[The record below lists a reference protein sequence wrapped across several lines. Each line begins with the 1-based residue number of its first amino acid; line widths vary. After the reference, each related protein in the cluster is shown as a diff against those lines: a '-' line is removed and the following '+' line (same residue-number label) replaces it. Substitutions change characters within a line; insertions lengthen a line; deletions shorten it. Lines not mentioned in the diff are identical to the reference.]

1 MCKHSQYAF
10 SAEFH
15 CRVLPIGD
23 FTDKYI
29 IIAEMQIQRTR
40 ESFVAEKRLPT
51 VCHIQFRRPERMPCH
66 SSPQPSR
73 GAHCAVEGA
82 ATSAASE
89 IRVGRWRSI
98 TYDLTQSA
106 HATPLTVM
114 ATSMQLQTFIVNS
127 EGYINYPVL
136 GSIHVAGM
144 TVEQLQKMLT
154 EKISATV
161 EDPIVNVRIANF
173 EVVVGGEVRQPKKI
187 RVNRSRYSVLDALG
201 DAGDLTEY
209 GERSNILLVREENGQ
224 RAYHRL
230 NLNSSDLLTSPY
242 FYLQQNDYIYVE
254 PNAVRQA
261 NSKYNQHNSF
271 KLSVIS
277 TIVSASSVLA
287 SLIIALVI
295 K

>member
-1 MCKHSQYAF
+1 MRF
-10 SAEFH
+10 
-15 CRVLPIGD
+15 RVLAPL
-23 FTDKYI
+23 F
-29 IIAEMQIQRTR
+29 IALLALTSCSTKKTVLPYFVDIQDQQGTLPAIEYMSTIQPDDELQI
-40 ESFVAEKRLPT
+40 T
-51 VCHIQFRRPERMPCH
+51 VTAADAAAAAAFNQPEVNPALRSTFGTGTTPKQLTYRVDT
-66 SSPQPSR
+66 SGNILFPQ
-73 GAHCAVEGA
+73 
-82 ATSAASE
+82 
-89 IRVGRWRSI
+89 
-98 TYDLTQSA
+98 
-106 HATPLTVM
+106 
-114 ATSMQLQTFIVNS
+114 
-127 EGYINYPVL
+127 L
-136 GSIHVAGM
+136 GTIHVGGL
-144 TVEQLQKMLT
+144 TVEQLQQELT
-154 EKISATV
+154 SRLQAYIV
-161 EDPIVNVRIANF
+161 DPQVAVSLVNF
-173 EVVVGGEVRQPKKI
+173 TVVVAGEVRTPQTVK
-187 RVNRSRYSVLDALG
+187 VNRNRFTILEALSA
-201 DAGDLTEY
+201 AGDLTEY

>member
-1 MCKHSQYAF
+1 MNRPYLLLALFCVISLASCSSQKTT
-10 SAEFH
+10 
-15 CRVLPIGD
+15 LPYFADIPPVADGTMEAGD
-23 FTDKYI
+23 YLSRIKPDDELLI
-29 IIAEMQIQRTR
+29 
-40 ESFVAEKRLPT
+40 T
-51 VCHIQFRRPERMPCH
+51 VNALDP
-66 SSPQPSR
+66 
-73 GAHCAVEGA
+73 
-82 ATSAASE
+82 SAAAAFNLPAFNPGSDTN
-89 IRVGRWRSI
+89 V
-98 TYDLTQSA
+98 LTQSA

-277 TIVSASSVLA
+277 TIVSSSSVLA

>member
-1 MCKHSQYAF
+1 MRFRILAPLFIALLALTSCSTKKT
-10 SAEFH
+10 
-15 CRVLPIGD
+15 VLPYFVDIQDQQGTLPAIEYMSTIQPD
-23 FTDKYI
+23 D
-29 IIAEMQIQRTR
+29 ELQI
-40 ESFVAEKRLPT
+40 T
-51 VCHIQFRRPERMPCH
+51 VTAADAAAAAAFNQPEVNPALRSTFGTGTTPKQLTYRVDT
-66 SSPQPSR
+66 SGNILFPQ
-73 GAHCAVEGA
+73 
-82 ATSAASE
+82 
-89 IRVGRWRSI
+89 
-98 TYDLTQSA
+98 
-106 HATPLTVM
+106 
-114 ATSMQLQTFIVNS
+114 
-127 EGYINYPVL
+127 L
-136 GSIHVAGM
+136 GTIHVAGL
-144 TVEQLQKMLT
+144 TVEQLQQELT
-154 EKISATV
+154 SRLQAYIVDPQVTV
-161 EDPIVNVRIANF
+161 SLVNF
-173 EVVVGGEVRQPKKI
+173 TVVVAGEVRTPQTVK
-187 RVNRSRYSVLDALG
+187 VNRNRFTILEALSA
-201 DAGDLTEY
+201 AGDLTEY

>member
-1 MCKHSQYAF
+1 MNRPYLLLALFCVISLASCSSQKT
-10 SAEFH
+10 
-15 CRVLPIGD
+15 VLPYFADIPPVADGTMEAGD
-23 FTDKYI
+23 YLSRIKPDDELLI
-29 IIAEMQIQRTR
+29 
-40 ESFVAEKRLPT
+40 T
-51 VCHIQFRRPERMPCH
+51 VNALDP
-66 SSPQPSR
+66 
-73 GAHCAVEGA
+73 
-82 ATSAASE
+82 SAAAAFNLPAFNPGSDTN
-89 IRVGRWRSI
+89 V
-98 TYDLTQSA
+98 LTQSA

-173 EVVVGGEVRQPKKI
+173 EVVVGGEVKQPKKI
-187 RVNRSRYSVLDALG
+187 RVNRNRYSVLDALG

-209 GERSNILLVREENGQ
+209 GERSNILLVREENGK
-224 RAYHRL
+224 REYHRL
-230 NLNSSDLLTSPY
+230 NLNSSDLLSSPY

-261 NSKYNQHNSF
+261 NSKYNQYNSF
-271 KLSVIS
+271 KISVIS

-287 SLIIALVI
+287 SLIIALAI

>member
-1 MCKHSQYAF
+1 MNRPYLLLALFCVISLASCSSQKT
-10 SAEFH
+10 
-15 CRVLPIGD
+15 VLPYFADIPPVADGTMEAGD
-23 FTDKYI
+23 YLSRIKPDDELLI
-29 IIAEMQIQRTR
+29 
-40 ESFVAEKRLPT
+40 T
-51 VCHIQFRRPERMPCH
+51 VNALDP
-66 SSPQPSR
+66 
-73 GAHCAVEGA
+73 
-82 ATSAASE
+82 SAAAAFNLPAFNPGSDTN
-89 IRVGRWRSI
+89 V
-98 TYDLTQSA
+98 LTQSA

-209 GERSNILLVREENGQ
+209 GERSNVLLIREESGE
-224 RAYHRL
+224 RKYVRI
-230 NLNSSDLLTSPY
+230 NLNESDILTSPY
-242 FYLQQNDYIYVE
+242 YYMQPNDYLYVS
-254 PNAVRQA
+254 PNNVRQE
-261 NSKYNQHNSF
+261 NSKYNQNNGF
-271 KLSVIS
+271 KLSIIS
-277 TIVSASSVLA
+277 TVVSAASVIA
-287 SLIIALVI
+287 SLVIALTV

>member
-1 MCKHSQYAF
+1 MNRSYLLLALFCVISLASCSSQKT
-10 SAEFH
+10 
-15 CRVLPIGD
+15 VLPYFADIPPVADGTMEAGD
-23 FTDKYI
+23 YLSRIKPDDELLI
-29 IIAEMQIQRTR
+29 
-40 ESFVAEKRLPT
+40 T
-51 VCHIQFRRPERMPCH
+51 VNALDP
-66 SSPQPSR
+66 
-73 GAHCAVEGA
+73 
-82 ATSAASE
+82 SAAAAFNLPAFNPGSDTN
-89 IRVGRWRSI
+89 V
-98 TYDLTQSA
+98 LTQSA

-209 GERSNILLVREENGQ
+209 GERSNVLLIREESGE
-224 RAYHRL
+224 RKYVRI
-230 NLNSSDLLTSPY
+230 NLNESDILTSPY
-242 FYLQQNDYIYVE
+242 YYMQPNDYLYVS
-254 PNAVRQA
+254 PNNVRQE
-261 NSKYNQHNSF
+261 NSKYNQNNGF
-271 KLSVIS
+271 KLSIIS
-277 TIVSASSVLA
+277 TVVSAASVIA
-287 SLIIALVI
+287 SLVIALTV

>member
-1 MCKHSQYAF
+1 
-10 SAEFH
+10 
-15 CRVLPIGD
+15 
-23 FTDKYI
+23 
-29 IIAEMQIQRTR
+29 
-40 ESFVAEKRLPT
+40 
-51 VCHIQFRRPERMPCH
+51 
-66 SSPQPSR
+66 
-73 GAHCAVEGA
+73 
-82 ATSAASE
+82 
-89 IRVGRWRSI
+89 
-98 TYDLTQSA
+98 
-106 HATPLTVM
+106 M

>member
-1 MCKHSQYAF
+1 MRF
-10 SAEFH
+10 
-15 CRVLPIGD
+15 RVLAPL
-23 FTDKYI
+23 F
-29 IIAEMQIQRTR
+29 IALLALTSCSTKKTVLPYFVDIQDQQGTLPAIEYMSTIQPDDELQI
-40 ESFVAEKRLPT
+40 T
-51 VCHIQFRRPERMPCH
+51 VTAADAAAAAAFNQPEVNPALRSTFGTGTTPKQLTYRVDT
-66 SSPQPSR
+66 SGNILFPQ
-73 GAHCAVEGA
+73 
-82 ATSAASE
+82 
-89 IRVGRWRSI
+89 
-98 TYDLTQSA
+98 
-106 HATPLTVM
+106 
-114 ATSMQLQTFIVNS
+114 
-127 EGYINYPVL
+127 L
-136 GSIHVAGM
+136 GTIHVAGL
-144 TVEQLQKMLT
+144 TVEQLQQELT
-154 EKISATV
+154 SRLQAYIVDPQVTV
-161 EDPIVNVRIANF
+161 SLVNF
-173 EVVVGGEVRQPKKI
+173 TVVVAGEVRTPQTVK
-187 RVNRSRYSVLDALG
+187 VNRNRFTILEALSA
-201 DAGDLTEY
+201 AGDLTEY